1 MSSSMSVSEQFCLF
15 EDSSSSDDSDIDHTV
30 LIIAVKDLQDRLR
43 MKEATRIGAWSC
55 LHPTEPALGYAARI
69 VRLFCRGTDIFV
81 LLLP

>member
-30 LIIAVKDLQDRLR
+30 LIIVVKDLQDRLR
-43 MKEATRIGAWSC
+43 MKEATRIGAC
-55 LHPTEPALGYAARI
+55 QTEPMLGYAARI

-81 LLLP
+81 LPLP